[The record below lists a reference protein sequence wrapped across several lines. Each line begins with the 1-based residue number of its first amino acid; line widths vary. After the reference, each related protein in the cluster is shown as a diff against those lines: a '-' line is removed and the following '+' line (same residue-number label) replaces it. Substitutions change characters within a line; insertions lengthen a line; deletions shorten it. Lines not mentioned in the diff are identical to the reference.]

1 MRGMGFVIAGALV
14 LFGVLAALAHVWVAF
29 AACVLV
35 LAVTVGLLAFGHVE
49 GAAVTDR
56 SDVERR

>member
-1 MRGMGFVIAGALV
+1 MGFVIAGALV

-35 LAVTVGLLAFGHVE
+35 FAVTVGLLVFGHVE
-49 GAAVTDR
+49 DAGITDP
-56 SDVERR
+56 SDLDRR